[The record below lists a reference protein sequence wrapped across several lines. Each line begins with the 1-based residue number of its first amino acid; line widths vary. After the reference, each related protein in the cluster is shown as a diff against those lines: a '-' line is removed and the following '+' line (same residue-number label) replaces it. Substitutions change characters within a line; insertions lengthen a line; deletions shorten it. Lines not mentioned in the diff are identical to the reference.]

1 MICLDAC
8 AYFGLSLSSELAL
21 TASPTACQD
30 GRGVP
35 TCTALA
41 SGSLPMGKS
50 RFLCNVDSFF
60 LTSIIML
67 LS

>member
-8 AYFGLSLSSELAL
+8 AYFELSLSSELAL
-21 TASPTACQD
+21 TASLTACQD

-41 SGSLPMGKS
+41 SGSLPTGKS
-50 RFLCNVDSFF
+50 RFLCHTDSFF
-60 LTSIIML
+60 LASIVML